1 MRRRGGVGRIERGV
15 PAESIHEPGVPAVTP
30 EAAIGPER
38 VVAID
43 WSGRQDLPGQ
53 RRHIWAATWTAAE
66 AAGRARTAAEG
77 ARRAALGGVLTLENG
92 RTRDEVAEWL
102 IGLAAETPRMVV
114 GIDMCFSLPAWF
126 VEEELGMHSAPA
138 LWQLVAE
145 THGERWLARRSA
157 DDPELDRRFWGK
169 PHKRPAEFSGEN
181 LHRMLRATDIDC
193 KIISLI
199 PQAERAA
206 RVRGITPKSPFQIGG
221 SGSVGTGSLRGM
233 PVLLRLH
240 RAGFRVWPFDRA
252 MLPAG
257 APPSPMLVEMY
268 TRLMTGPVHKA
279 NPVARRAYL
288 DRLRLPESPTFDPR
302 YAALPRGVVQ
312 GALGSEDAFD
322 ALVSCMVMTAR
333 RESFA
338 RLPQPRDPAARI
350 EGWTWAP
357 DVDASDLLA
366 VARCAGLR

>member
-1 MRRRGGVGRIERGV
+1 MDVSF
-15 PAESIHEPGVPAVTP
+15 ASLP
-30 EAAIGPER
+30 EAVAPEVTVVPPDSAAPSKSIVPPIAALGPDR
-38 VVAID
+38 IIAID
-43 WSGRQDLPGQ
+43 WSGRQDTAGQ
-53 RRHIWAATWTAAE
+53 RRHIWAATWTTAT
-66 AAGRARTAAEG
+66 AAGRPRSAADTV
-77 ARRAALGGVLTLENG
+77 RRAALGGVVTLENG
-92 RTRDEVAEWL
+92 RTRDEVADWL
-102 IGLAAETPRMVV
+102 IELAAETPRMVV

-126 VEEELGMHSAPA
+126 VQEELGARTAPE
-138 LWQLVAE
+138 LWRLVAE
-145 THGERWLARRSA
+145 THGERWLLRRAA
-157 DDPELDRRFWGK
+157 DDPELDGRFWGK

-233 PVLLRLH
+233 PILLRLH
-240 RAGFRVWPFDRA
+240 RAGFRVWPFDEA
-252 MLPAG
+252 VLAAD
-257 APPSPMLVEMY
+257 APPSPLLVEMY

-279 NPVARRAYL
+279 NPQARRAYL
-288 DRLRLPESPTFDPR
+288 DRLRRPASPDFDPR
-302 YAALPRGVVQ
+302 YAGLPRAVMQ

-322 ALVSCMVMTAR
+322 ALISCMVMTAR
-333 RESFA
+333 RDSFA

-357 DVDASDLLA
+357 DVDAT
-366 VARCAGLR
+366 C